1 MERKTI
7 KEEILASLKAANK
20 KSLSMEELAELLEMR
35 KSDDYKLLVKTV
47 AQMERE
53 KTLEFNKKGKIKLP
67 FKPVEVEGIF
77 RRNERG
83 FGFVTIDPEE
93 PDVFIP
99 KDATN
104 YAMDGDIVMID
115 IQKTADLF
123 SDRGAEGR
131 VVSIKERKIQQ
142 LVGEFTAFDVA
153 EIAESDL
160 YGYVTPKD
168 KKSAQF
174 KVFITA
180 EGVQPVDGSVVIV
193 EITHYP
199 ERGYAESLEGL
210 VTKVIGHKNDP
221 GMDILSIVIAQG
233 IPTQFPEEVQTASEE
248 VPDTIS
254 EADLIGR
261 RDLREQQIVTIDGA
275 DAKDLDD
282 AVTVRKLA
290 NGNYFLGVHIA
301 DVSNYVTEG
310 SVLDKEA
317 FERGTSVYLTDRVI
331 PMIPQRLS
339 NGICS
344 LNPKVPRLT
353 MSCEMEIDTNG
364 TVVQHEIFQ
373 SVIQTTE
380 RMTYSAVNEILETET
395 PETMERYQSLV
406 PMFRLMKELHEILEA
421 RRNSRGAINFEDRE
435 AKILVD
441 PEGRPV
447 DIELR
452 ERGVGERLIESF
464 MLAANETVAEH
475 FNKLKLPFIY
485 RIHEQPKEEKMQR
498 FFDFAAALGIL
509 VKGTKD
515 SITPKDLQQ
524 VIHEVE
530 EKPEAAVIN
539 TMLLRSMQQ
548 ARYSEDNYGHY
559 GLAAEYYTH
568 FTSPIR
574 RYPDLIVHR
583 LIRTYSQDQSEATKE
598 KWAEALPEIADHSSK
613 MERRSVE
620 AEREVD
626 SMKKA
631 EYMSDKVGE
640 EFDGIISSV
649 TKFGIF
655 IELPNTVEGLIH
667 LNEMKQDYY
676 HFIENQLALVGE
688 RTRQTFKIG
697 QKVRIKVT
705 KADPVTREIDFELLE
720 AEEIP
725 ALDVPKNNQQNKRR
739 KPTGGRQ
746 NNYDKSKKM
755 SNKTSKNTSKYSSD
769 RPNEGKKDKKKKKGK
784 KPFYKSVAKK
794 NKPGRKKG

>member
-1 MERKTI
+1 MERQTI
-7 KEEILASLKAANK
+7 KSEILAGLKEANK
-20 KSLSMEELAELLEMR
+20 KSLSMEELAEVLDMR
-35 KSDDYKLLVKTV
+35 KSVDYKLLVKTI

-53 KTLEFNKKGKIKLP
+53 KTVEFNKKGRIKLP
-67 FKPVEVEGIF
+67 FQPIEVEGIF

-104 YAMDGDIVMID
+104 FAMDGDIVMID

-123 SDRGAEGR
+123 SDRGAEGQ

-142 LVGEFTAFDVA
+142 IVGEFTAFDVD

-174 KVFITA
+174 KVFIAA
-180 EGVQPVDGSVVIV
+180 EGIQPVDGSIVIV

-199 ERGYAESLEGL
+199 EKGYATSLEGL
-210 VTKVIGHKNDP
+210 ITKVIGHKNDP

-233 IPTQFPEEVQTASEE
+233 IPTQFPEEVQTASEQ
-248 VPDTIS
+248 VPDKIMDS
-254 EADLIGR
+254 DLVGR
-261 RDLREQQIVTIDGA
+261 RDLRDQQIVTIDGA

-282 AVTVRKLA
+282 AVTVRKLD

-301 DVSNYVTEG
+301 DVSYYVTEN
-310 SVLDKEA
+310 SILDKEA

-344 LNPKVPRLT
+344 LNPQVPRLT
-353 MSCEMEIDTNG
+353 MSCEMEIDSTG
-364 TVVQHEIFQ
+364 KILSHEIFQ
-373 SVIQTTE
+373 SVIQTSE
-380 RMTYSAVNEILETET
+380 RMTYSAVNAILEE
-395 PETMERYQSLV
+395 EDSESIERYHYLV
-406 PMFRLMKELHEILEA
+406 PMFRLMKELHQILEA
-421 RRNSRGAINFEDRE
+421 HRNHRGAINFEDLE

-441 PEGRPV
+441 SEGHPI

-475 FNKLKLPFIY
+475 FNRQKLPFIY

-509 VKGTKD
+509 VKGTKNT
-515 SITPKDLQQ
+515 ITPKDLQK
-524 VIHEVE
+524 VIEEVE
-530 EKPEAAVIN
+530 TKPEAAVIN

-583 LIRTYSQDQSEATKE
+583 LIRTYSQDQSDETKE

-631 EYMSDKVGE
+631 EYMADKIGE

-655 IELPNTVEGLIH
+655 IELPNTVEGMIH
-667 LNEMKQDYY
+667 VNELKQDYF
-676 HFIENQLALVGE
+676 HFVENQLALVGE

-697 QKVRIKVT
+697 QKVRIKVV
-705 KADPVTREIDFELLE
+705 KSDPETREIDFELLE

-725 ALDVPKNNQQNKRR
+725 SLEVPKGGSRQRR
-739 KPTGGRQ
+739 QSTGGRK
-746 NNYDKSKKM
+746 NNKKSDKYYG
-755 SNKTSKNTSKYSSD
+755 KNVD
-769 RPNEGKKDKKKKKGK
+769 RTKNGKDKKKKKGK
-784 KPFYKSVAKK
+784 KPCYKSVAKK
-794 NKPGRKKG
+794 KKSGRKKG

>member
-1 MERKTI
+1 
-7 KEEILASLKAANK
+7 
-20 KSLSMEELAELLEMR
+20 MEELAEVLDMC
-35 KSDDYKLLVKTV
+35 KSDDYKLLVKTI

-53 KTLEFNKKGKIKLP
+53 KTVEFNKKGRIKLP
-67 FKPVEVEGIF
+67 FQPIEVEGIF

-104 YAMDGDIVMID
+104 FAMDGDIVMID

-123 SDRGAEGR
+123 SDRGAEGQ

-142 LVGEFTAFDVA
+142 IVGEFTAFDVD

-174 KVFITA
+174 KVFIAA
-180 EGVQPVDGSVVIV
+180 EGIQPVDGSIVIV

-199 ERGYAESLEGL
+199 EKGYATSLEGL
-210 VTKVIGHKNDP
+210 ITKVIGHKNDP

-233 IPTQFPEEVQTASEE
+233 IPTQFPEEVQTASEQI
-248 VPDTIS
+248 PDKIMDS
-254 EADLIGR
+254 DLVGR
-261 RDLREQQIVTIDGA
+261 RDLRDQQIVTIDGA

-282 AVTVRKLA
+282 AVTVRKLD

-301 DVSNYVTEG
+301 DVSYYVTEN
-310 SVLDKEA
+310 SILDKEA

-344 LNPKVPRLT
+344 LNPQVPRLT
-353 MSCEMEIDTNG
+353 MSCEMEIDSTG
-364 TVVQHEIFQ
+364 KILSHEIFQ
-373 SVIQTTE
+373 SVIQTSE
-380 RMTYSAVNEILETET
+380 RMTYSAVNAILEE
-395 PETMERYQSLV
+395 EDSESIERYHDLV
-406 PMFRLMKELHEILEA
+406 PMFRLMKELHQILEA
-421 RRNSRGAINFEDRE
+421 HRNHRGAINFEDRE

-441 PEGRPV
+441 SEGHPM

-475 FNKLKLPFIY
+475 FNRQKLPFIY

-509 VKGTKD
+509 VKGTKNT
-515 SITPKDLQQ
+515 ITPKDLQK
-524 VIHEVE
+524 VIQEVE
-530 EKPEAAVIN
+530 AKPEAAVIN

-583 LIRTYSQDQSEATKE
+583 LIRTYSQDQSDETKE

-631 EYMSDKVGE
+631 EYMADKIGE

-655 IELPNTVEGLIH
+655 IELPNTVEGMIH
-667 LNEMKQDYY
+667 VNELKQDYF
-676 HFIENQLALVGE
+676 HFVENQLALVGE

-697 QKVRIKVT
+697 QKVRIKVV
-705 KADPVTREIDFELLE
+705 KSDPETREIDFELLE

-725 ALDVPKNNQQNKRR
+725 SLEVPKGGSRQRR
-739 KPTGGRQ
+739 QSTGGRK
-746 NNYDKSKKM
+746 NNKKSDKYYG
-755 SNKTSKNTSKYSSD
+755 KNVD
-769 RPNEGKKDKKKKKGK
+769 RTKSGKDKKKKKGK

-794 NKPGRKKG
+794 KKSGRKKG